1 MGPIKMWKYERFQ
14 RSYPPFKWYMIC
26 DLWFKLQNCAFVPI
40 YKVNIH
46 IHKVSLQFL
55 IIIKIPKNDEA
66 QQNPKVVWKMC
77 KPGNLENH
85 FSNFGHTHLKHS
97 AASQLSISCCWSSSI
112 LFLVRFN
119 VMWTLLLLTSS
130 WDCPISL
137 AVHFLYTV
145 SQK

>member
-1 MGPIKMWKYERFQ
+1 MKDFKDPT
-14 RSYPPFKWYMIC
+14 PPFKWYMIC

-85 FSNFGHTHLKHS
+85 LSNFGHTHLKHS
-97 AASQLSISCCWSSSI
+97 AASQLSIPCCWSSSI
-112 LFLVRFN
+112 LFN
-119 VMWTLLLLTSS
+119 VMWTILLLTSS
-130 WDCPISL
+130 RDCPISL
-137 AVHFLYTV
+137 AVHFLYIV
-145 SQK
+145 WQK

>member
-85 FSNFGHTHLKHS
+85 FSNFGHTHLKHLNYQFHAVDHHQFCS
-97 AASQLSISCCWSSSI
+97 WSGSMLCGQYCFWHPLGIALLAWPYIFCILSD
-112 LFLVRFN
+112 RN
-119 VMWTLLLLTSS
+119 K
-130 WDCPISL
+130 
-137 AVHFLYTV
+137 H
-145 SQK
+145 